1 MKTLFRTLIIFS
13 LTLAIPVASL
23 AGIYKY
29 RDANG
34 RLNFVDDESRIPAE
48 FRKDKTSISGAQ
60 ETLTVYTTKDD
71 KKESAPPPFVETEV
85 TEVADTTATKEKLR
99 KHQTPV
105 VVKGNRVLVPVEFA
119 IGNRVVKLSLLL
131 DTGAT
136 STVLHR
142 QSLTKLELPAGKTF
156 KAQVAGGGTV
166 SSERIKFRHIKVG
179 PFRIK
184 KASAMVID
192 FKGRNQ
198 GFDGM
203 LGMDFLKSHPYQVDF
218 QKSVINWSPED

>member
-13 LTLAIPVASL
+13 LTLAIPIASV

-48 FRKDKTSISGAQ
+48 FRKDKTSISGSQ

-71 KKESAPPPFVETEV
+71 KKESTPPPLVE
-85 TEVADTTATKEKLR
+85 TEVADTTATKKKIRE
-99 KHQTPV
+99 HQTPV

-142 QSLTKLELPAGKTF
+142 QSLTKLELPAGKKF
-156 KAQVAGGGTV
+156 MAQIAGGGTV
-166 SSERIKFRHIKVG
+166 SSERVKFRHIKVG

-184 KASAMVID
+184 KTSAMVID

-203 LGMDFLKSHPYQVDF
+203 LGMDFLKGHPYQVDY
-218 QKSVINWSPED
+218 QKSVINWGPED